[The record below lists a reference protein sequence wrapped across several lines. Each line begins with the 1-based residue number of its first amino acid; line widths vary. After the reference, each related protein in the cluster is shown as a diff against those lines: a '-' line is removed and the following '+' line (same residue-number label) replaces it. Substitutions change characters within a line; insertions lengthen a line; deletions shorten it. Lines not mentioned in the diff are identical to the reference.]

1 MAKSRLCCK
10 PAFLRSP
17 FTGKSGFAWR
27 GKGTNHSPWK
37 RHIMEEKFQQLQA
50 LFGKE
55 KPNVKVFRSKLAKL
69 PKRRQPVVLRD
80 TYLLAL
86 GYWKELPRDYRR
98 FLMQLIRN
106 NRQDWVDF
114 LHGETILGELRY
126 TIQRPKL
133 FFAMMRIIELS
144 ERTRYLSVTS
154 LSMNV
159 LTVFNCLRSKGSK
172 KDYSVK
178 IKTLSEN
185 FQKAVVNV
193 KSVMLLIGK
202 FKSFE
207 DVYDE

>member
-69 PKRRQPVVLRD
+69 PKRRQSVVLRD

-98 FLMQLIRN
+98 FLMQLISN
-106 NRQDWVDF
+106 NRQDWLGF

-144 ERTRYLSVTS
+144 ERTHRVSIEH
-154 LSMNV
+154 LSMNA
-159 LTVFNCLRSKGSK
+159 LTNFKFKNK
-172 KDYSVK
+172 KDSLK
-178 IKTLSEN
+178 ISSLGEY
-185 FQKAVVNV
+185 FQKALVDV
-193 KSVMLLIGK
+193 KVVMLLIGK
-202 FKSFE
+202 FKKME